1 MFFFKQKTA
10 YEIRISDW
18 SSDVCSSD
26 VCSSDLSD
34 EWKYQSRQ
42 GVFYR
47 AEPVANDAWEQTKEL
62 SKWECDNWANGS
74 DTSGFPAS
82 WETPD
87 SFTATTTDYAKV
99 GYSNRSDKCTRRV
112 NQDKIKYT
120 RDDANGTVFHTWI
133 YDRISLDKI
142 GRAHV

>member
-1 MFFFKQKTA
+1 M
-10 YEIRISDW
+10 RISDW

-26 VCSSDLSD
+26 LGFVPYATNVNVGKLLPTNFLAD

-82 WETPD
+82 WET
-87 SFTATTTDYAKV
+87 
-99 GYSNRSDKCTRRV
+99 RSEERRV
-112 NQDKIKYT
+112 GKEYVSTCRSRWQLK
-120 RDDANGTVFHTWI
+120 H
-133 YDRISLDKI
+133 
-142 GRAHV
+142 